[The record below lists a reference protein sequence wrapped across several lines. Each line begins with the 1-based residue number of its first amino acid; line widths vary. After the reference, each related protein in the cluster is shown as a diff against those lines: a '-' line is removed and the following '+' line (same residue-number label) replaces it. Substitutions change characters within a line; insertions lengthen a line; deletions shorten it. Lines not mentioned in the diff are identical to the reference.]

1 MLRVVRRRRQADSG
15 DPADDRGDAD
25 DLGPAEG
32 LMEEDDA
39 DRKQEDEAE
48 RHDRLDE
55 GQRRKPHRDD
65 LKPPAAPVERDS
77 REPHP
82 ARDEHPQKGDSQEVP
97 MRRAACLEGLE
108 RDTHAVESGRRE
120 RGSDAE

>member
-1 MLRVVRRRRQADSG
+1 VLRVVRRRRQADSG
-15 DPADDRGDAD
+15 DPADDHGDAD
-25 DLGPAEG
+25 DLGPAEA
-32 LMEEDDA
+32 LMEEDDG

-55 GQRRKPHRDD
+55 RQRRKPERDD

-82 ARDEHPQKGDSQEVP
+82 ALDEHTQKGDSQEVP
-97 MRRAACLEGLE
+97 IRGAACLEGLE
-108 RDTHAVESGRRE
+108 RDTRAVESRRRE

>member
-15 DPADDRGDAD
+15 DPADDHGDAD
-25 DLGPAEG
+25 DLGPAEA

-39 DRKQEDEAE
+39 DREQEDEAE

-55 GQRRKPHRDD
+55 GQRRKPDRDD
-65 LKPPAAPVERDS
+65 LEPPAAPVERDS
-77 REPHP
+77 REPNP
-82 ARDEHPQKGDSQEVP
+82 SRDEHAQKGDSQEVP
-97 MRRAACLEGLE
+97 IRRAACLKGLE
-108 RDTHAVESGRRE
+108 RDTRAVESGRRE